1 MKITFL
7 IGNGFDINLGLKTKY
22 SEFLDY
28 YLDSKKLEDIKGRK
42 LSDEEILKKE
52 HIERFKKY
60 VNDNIEFW
68 WSKGELALGKY
79 TSELSEGEGKRFL
92 DCQRDFANELSKYL
106 QSQEKNIDYEINKE
120 KIIKSLCNLSNIVNM
135 FPYKIKNQIIKVLD
149 KYKYEDYYYNFIS
162 FNYTTT

>member
-52 HIERFKKY
+52 HIESFK
-60 VNDNIEFW
+60 
-68 WSKGELALGKY
+68 
-79 TSELSEGEGKRFL
+79 
-92 DCQRDFANELSKYL
+92 
-106 QSQEKNIDYEINKE
+106 
-120 KIIKSLCNLSNIVNM
+120 NM
-135 FPYKIKNQIIKVLD
+135 
-149 KYKYEDYYYNFIS
+149 
-162 FNYTTT
+162 